1 MKSNGKKVPRKLHL
15 VVGVE
20 VYENPAMV
28 GDYTLVVNSGFQG
41 EVQNS

>member
-1 MKSNGKKVPRKLHL
+1 MKSNRKKVTRKLHL

-28 GDYTLVVNSGFQG
+28 GDYTFFFNSGFQG